1 MGENQAQKSDAPVE
15 QIGNGSSSSNKWI
28 AGLVIVGMGVAAF
41 FFLRGGSTQDST
53 APALA
58 SLRTSMATVCKDE
71 KFGIPATA
79 ELNKQ
84 YEQSSRMQGVI
95 AELNGMFKR
104 GEADCGRV
112 MVSLKSV
119 DYPL

>member
-1 MGENQAQKSDAPVE
+1 MGENQQTKSDQPGDK
-15 QIGNGSSSSNKWI
+15 IGNGSTSSSKWI
-28 AGLVIVGMGVAAF
+28 AGVAILAMGVGAF
-41 FFLRGGSTQDST
+41 FVLRGGSQQDST
-53 APALA
+53 DPALA
-58 SLRTSMATVCKDE
+58 SLRSSMATVCKDE

-79 ELNKQ
+79 ALNKQ

-112 MVSLKSV
+112 MNSLKSV